1 MQIPIEHVRYCLDVT
16 FLGRYG
22 SHPRKKNVGREIV
35 MGEVLSSDGEGDSK
49 IPVIFLPTEH
59 PRASGNRGEKWRS
72 SLQDTPDS
80 SYLFLMIISQVQMQ
94 IVFEIL
100 IP

>member
-35 MGEVLSSDGEGDSK
+35 MGEVLSSDGEGDSLK
-49 IPVIFLPTEH
+49 FLLYSC
-59 PRASGNRGEKWRS
+59 PRSILGLLEIGEKSGDHPSKTPQIPHIFS
-72 SLQDTPDS
+72 S
-80 SYLFLMIISQVQMQ
+80 
-94 IVFEIL
+94 
-100 IP
+100 